1 MTGVLDSLGKAA
13 RHNYIL
19 IAECRGMGQPC
30 GRRSSFLPGDLAEIY
45 GAGRDPHRLRF
56 HGAQGFRQPQHRQ
69 RAQKTAQIE
78 RKGSGRRHA
87 LGLARPRLP
96 VHVNVTRSPV
106 TTGRSPAREGP

>member
-56 HGAQGFRQPQHRQ
+56 HCSECGSKRVKIILIKPD
-69 RAQKTAQIE
+69 E
-78 RKGSGRRHA
+78 RNRDVIVK
-87 LGLARPRLP
+87 RPRKRQ
-96 VHVNVTRSPV
+96 VVEWVEMRY
-106 TTGRSPAREGP
+106 RIF